1 VIKNRVEL
9 EEFHG
14 GGVKMAL
21 GALEAAIKSVE
32 PGALVRRAARF
43 DGDSVSFRDIYG
55 SESRIADFKDAYVVG
70 AGKAA
75 GAMAGALCDMLKD
88 RVAGGAI
95 TVPSGTT
102 LSIDNISVTSA
113 SHPVP
118 DQDGVKGAEKIIDI
132 LKNARQDDLALV
144 VISGGGSALLPM
156 PAAGITLSDKQE
168 ATKELLAS
176 GASIHEMNAVRKH
189 LSQVKGGQ
197 LVRHAKCKLVSLVMS
212 DVVGD
217 DLSVIASGPT
227 FPDQST
233 FKDAQRIIQKYG
245 IKNSRVRIHIRQG
258 AMGKI
263 AETPKPGDSA
273 FARVRNILI
282 GNNQVACN
290 NATDYLRGK
299 GIKVENLGS
308 EFGGEAQDLGVFMAR
323 LLSNRSDAPFAIV
336 SGGETTVKLKG
347 KAGTGGRN
355 QEAAL
360 ACAIELKRRG
370 VTALF
375 AGTDGIDGNSDA
387 AGAIV
392 SDRSAKMAK
401 EIGVKYLRRHDSYA
415 ALKKTNSLIF
425 TGYTGTNVNDI
436 AIVISS

>member
-1 VIKNRVEL
+1 MIKNRAEI

-14 GGVKMAL
+14 SGAKVAL

-43 DGDSVSFRDIYG
+43 DGDSISFSDIYG
-55 SESRIADFKDAYVVG
+55 NESRIASFRNAYVVG

-75 GAMAGALCDMLKD
+75 GAMTGALCDVLKG
-88 RVAGGAI
+88 RIAGGAI
-95 TVPSGTT
+95 TVPKGTT
-102 LSIDNISVTSA
+102 VSIDNISVTSA

-118 DQDGVKGAEKIIDI
+118 DENGVKGAEKIIDV
-132 LKNARQDDLALV
+132 LENAGQDDFALV
-144 VISGGGSALLPM
+144 VISGGGSALMPM

-176 GASIHEMNAVRKH
+176 GASIHEVNAVRKH

-197 LVRHAKCKLVSLVMS
+197 LVRHAKCRIISLVMS

-233 FKDAQRIIQKYG
+233 FKDALNIVQKYG
-245 IKNSRVRIHIRQG
+245 IKNPRVRAHIRQG
-258 AMGKI
+258 AKGKV
-263 AETPKPGDSA
+263 AETPKPGDPV

-282 GNNQVACN
+282 GNNQVACSS
-290 NATDYLRGK
+290 ATDYLRSK
-299 GIKVENLGS
+299 GIKVKNLGS
-308 EFGGEAQDLGVFMAR
+308 EFGGEARDLGVFMAR
-323 LLSNRSDAPFAIV
+323 LLSNRSDVPFAIV
-336 SGGETTVKLKG
+336 AGGETTVKLKG
-347 KAGTGGRN
+347 RTGTGGRN

-360 ACAIELKRRG
+360 ACAIELKRKG
-370 VTALF
+370 VTAVF

-392 SDRSAKMAK
+392 SDRSARMAK
-401 EIGVKYLRRHDSYA
+401 EIGAKYLLRHDSYA
-415 ALKKTNSLIF
+415 ALKKMNSLIF

-436 AIVISS
+436 AIAVSS